1 MCEFTVDCNFCR
13 ETNLK
18 VRQALPSTAAM
29 YDYVDQLGNFDGMC
43 SIFLYMY
50 PTCNGKC
57 ILCSTTLYLMV
68 YVTWLLVCV
77 CGGGGGGKADAV
89 GQRLQ
94 FVCTKYIYN
103 MATSE

>member
-18 VRQALPSTAAM
+18 VRQALPSTAAL

-50 PTCNGKC
+50 PTCNGQC
-57 ILCSTTLYLMV
+57 VLCSITLYLMV

-77 CGGGGGGKADAV
+77 CGGGGVK
-89 GQRLQ
+89 QMLFTTICLYEIHLQ
-94 FVCTKYIYN
+94 HGNKCIIH
-103 MATSE
+103 